1 MVTMSKLVEM
11 VGCDWFAGNNAL
23 MRELYETEMPQ
34 MTCDDLQ
41 HVETAAAIWC
51 HRSRVTVEHLTHELN
66 ESSQWAAQG
75 NRDKRH
81 RILRMFLYEVRLRLH
96 HVTTFL

>member
-1 MVTMSKLVEM
+1 MI
-11 VGCDWFAGNNAL
+11 GCDLFAGNNAL

-41 HVETAAAIWC
+41 HVEKAAAIWC

-66 ESSQWAAQG
+66 ESSQVAARG
-75 NRDKRH
+75 SRDKRH

-96 HVTTFL
+96 DVMWLP